1 MIWEAIVFSVL
12 ILIAA
17 GGGFALGH
25 LFTMRSIA
33 HIQPSASS
41 MPVSDS
47 VSYEPDQFADDYDDD
62 APTVKGEEGR
72 EDMMSKMKGM
82 GLDVSEMRATMSG
95 KPMVMAGAKATTS
108 FIPEPGP
115 GYDTSAQAVETDT
128 YTLEEEAEEEPE
140 SEPEIKEDP
149 SGDEA

>member
-47 VSYEPDQFADDYDDD
+47 VSYERDQFADDYNDEG
-62 APTVKGEEGR
+62 PTVEEEEGR

-95 KPMVMAGAKATTS
+95 KPMVMAGTKATTS
-108 FIPEPGP
+108 FIPEPVSGEV
-115 GYDTSAQAVETDT
+115 VED
-128 YTLEEEAEEEPE
+128 EAEPEPETE
-140 SEPEIKEDP
+140 SEPGIKEEP